1 MKYAI
6 SRQLM
11 GKSFSTWTVQP
22 WKLMGLTV
30 YDTVSQI
37 PDNEIL
43 IASHYAPWWDP
54 IKSYI
59 DEGRPWIEIDY
70 AYWGDRKK
78 TRRVTYNDHHNLKIN
93 VRPFSRSS
101 IFSDLQIQEWQSQ
114 PANAYVLGI
123 LPNAETL
130 EQRTGETLVEFQIR
144 LTSQIKQ
151 YWDGPI
157 KWRQKKGKEKFESL
171 KQDIKNAYAVVGERT
186 MACVQ
191 ACLLGVP
198 AFTVDT
204 SMTTLLMGGIENMKN
219 LKYPDRNDWWEHIC
233 WSQFHD
239 YEFNSVTPAEL
250 TEQYQIEK

>member
-6 SRQLM
+6 SREMM

-30 YDTVSQI
+30 YDTVSQV

-43 IASHYAPWWDP
+43 ISSHVPPWRDP
-54 IKSYI
+54 LREYVK
-59 DEGRPWIEIDY
+59 EGRPWIEIDY
-70 AYWGDRKK
+70 AYWGDKNS
-78 TRRVTYNDHHNLKIN
+78 TRRVTYNGHHNLKMN
-93 VRPFSRSS
+93 VRPFSRSHL
-101 IFSDLQIQEWQSQ
+101 FTTPKIQDWRTESTKE
-114 PANAYVLGI
+114 YVLGI
-123 LPNAETL
+123 LPL
-130 EQRTGETLVEFQIR
+130 EEILKQRTGEDLLDFKTR
-144 LTSQIKQ
+144 LSAVINQ

-157 KWRQKKGKEKFESL
+157 IWRKKKGKQKFESL
-171 KQDIKNAYAVVGERT
+171 TAQIQNAYAVVGERT

-191 ACLLGVP
+191 SCLLGTP
-198 AFTVDT
+198 AYTVDN
-204 SMTTLLMGGIENMKN
+204 SMTTLLMGGIEN
-219 LKYPDRNDWWEHIC
+219 LKTLSYPDRNDWWEHIC